1 MPVPIPAPRPIPAPK
16 KDGVPEVRDNQ
27 DEETAEEQLT
37 KTLMKVSPPVL
48 VSLVVHM
55 VGIII
60 LGIWM
65 IQQHNNENIIH
76 LNFADTLGDQLS
88 NDSMMPSNSDL
99 EEAVIVESNQPIV
112 ENPFS
117 PPPSVTVAS
126 PNSTSDALSAA
137 LADKIGGLG
146 LEGRNDGARD
156 ALRGKYGG
164 DKLTDAAV
172 SNALKWLA
180 RQQQKDGT
188 WSLMGPYTSGATS
201 ENVESATAMALLA
214 FQGNGNTHQK
224 GQYKANVAAGMKA
237 MLRMQDGKGNFFHG
251 GRSHDSL
258 YTQAQCTIFICEL
271 YGMSKDPALKAP
283 AELALLYCLEAQ
295 HELGGWRYS
304 PKSDSDTSV
313 TGWMVMALQS
323 AKMAG
328 LLVPSSNLDLIN
340 SYLDKAAVNGGS
352 EYGYMPG
359 QGSTPA
365 MTAEGLLCRQY
376 LGWKQDDKRL
386 TTGADYLLTQ
396 LPDWKDRDMY
406 FWYYATQTMHH
417 MEGNWWHQWNN
428 AFKGMLTEHQVSV
441 GAENGSWDPL
451 GDSPDLW
458 AVRGQ
463 GGRLYV
469 TCLSVYML
477 EVYYR
482 HLPIYSKM
490 RKQFASN

>member
-1 MPVPIPAPRPIPAPK
+1 
-16 KDGVPEVRDNQ
+16 
-27 DEETAEEQLT
+27 
-37 KTLMKVSPPVL
+37 
-48 VSLVVHM
+48 
-55 VGIII
+55 
-60 LGIWM
+60 
-65 IQQHNNENIIH
+65 
-76 LNFADTLGDQLS
+76 
-88 NDSMMPSNSDL
+88 
-99 EEAVIVESNQPIV
+99 
-112 ENPFS
+112 
-117 PPPSVTVAS
+117 
-126 PNSTSDALSAA
+126 
-137 LADKIGGLG
+137 
-146 LEGRNDGARD
+146 
-156 ALRGKYGG
+156 
-164 DKLTDAAV
+164 
-172 SNALKWLA
+172 
-180 RQQQKDGT
+180 
-188 WSLMGPYTSGATS
+188 
-201 ENVESATAMALLA
+201 MALLA
-214 FQGNGNTHQK
+214 FQGNGNTHLK

-271 YGMSKDPALKAP
+271 YGMSKDQALKAP

-359 QGSTPA
+359 QGGTPA

-386 TTGADYLLTQ
+386 VAGCDYLLTQ

-406 FWYYATQTMHH
+406 YWYYATQTMHH

-428 AFKGMLTEHQVSV
+428 AFKGMLTEHQVPM

-490 RKQFASN
+490 RKQLAAAN